1 MQISTGRPPVAPAAP
16 VPFGTRF
23 GWGIGSLGV
32 SLLFNTYSA
41 LLLFY
46 LTNVVGLKLEVAGT
60 LIVIAKI
67 YDALINVPMGVLSD
81 NTKSRWGRRRPW
93 FLLGA
98 VLCSTWFLVIFNT
111 PAVGASGASPAL
123 MAWVLGALLLYSTG
137 YAIFNVPYLAM
148 PAEMTSNY
156 HERTAI
162 MSWRVIFIQ
171 VGNFIAVGLGPR
183 LAQEFGG
190 GLDGYSLVGSVLAL
204 CTLVTMVACFFGTAN
219 ARQVQQTAVRY
230 PAMDQLRSALKNR
243 PFLQLA
249 VFKFLILVAGATVF
263 ATLLF
268 FVKNVLKLDQGVM
281 LWYTAAHGIAAFI
294 TVPLIWVPLSA
305 RFGKR
310 NALLVATLGFMFT
323 ALTWLLAGPGE
334 SVMFFVI
341 RAFLLGSFAAG
352 KLLLGLTMLPD
363 IMEYDYLKTGL
374 RREGTY
380 AGAYNV
386 VEKAAYAIS
395 PLMMTVVLG
404 VLGYQESVNNAA
416 VAQSDSALLGIYL
429 SIAILPALCNLAA
442 AFVMLRYDLTEQKL
456 KDLRAG
462 AASAAT
468 GRDRA

>member
-1 MQISTGRPPVAPAAP
+1 MQSSTVRPPDAPASAP

-46 LTNVVGLKLEVAGT
+46 LTNVVGLRMEVAGT
-60 LIVIAKI
+60 LIVIAKV
-67 YDALINVPMGVLSD
+67 YDALINVPMGILSD

-98 VLCSTWFLVIFNT
+98 ILCSTWFLVIFNT
-111 PAVGASGASPAL
+111 PAVGGDGASPAL
-123 MAWVLGALLLYSTG
+123 LAWVLGALLLYSTG

-148 PAEMTSNY
+148 PAEMSSNY

-162 MSWRVIFIQ
+162 MSYRVIFIQ

-190 GLDGYSLVGSVLAL
+190 GLTGYSLVGSVLGL
-204 CTLVTMVACFFGTAN
+204 CTLVTMVACFFGTAR
-219 ARQVQQTAVRY
+219 ARQVQQTSVRY
-230 PAMDQLRSALKNR
+230 PAMDQLRSALRNR
-243 PFLQLA
+243 PFMLLA
-249 VFKFLILVAGATVF
+249 AFKFLILVSGATVF

-268 FVKNVLKLDQGVM
+268 FVKNVLKLEQGVM

-294 TVPLIWVPLSA
+294 TVPLVWVPLSA
-305 RFGKR
+305 RFGKK
-310 NALLVATLGFMFT
+310 NALLVATIGFLVT
-323 ALTWLLAGPGE
+323 ALTWLLAQPGE
-334 SVMFFVI
+334 PMAFFVL

-352 KLLLGLTMLPD
+352 KLLLGLTLLPD
-363 IMEYDYLKTGL
+363 VMEYDYLKTGL
-374 RREGTY
+374 RREGAY

-404 VLGYQESVNNAA
+404 LLGYQESVNNEA
-416 VAQSDSALLGIYL
+416 VAQTASAVLGIYL
-429 SIAILPALCNLAA
+429 SIAIIPAVCNLAA
-442 AFVMLRYDLTEQKL
+442 ALVMLRYDLTESRL
-456 KDLRAG
+456 KAMREAAAPAAG
-462 AASAAT
+462 A
-468 GRDRA
+468 

>member
-1 MQISTGRPPVAPAAP
+1 M
-16 VPFGTRF
+16 PFGTRF

-67 YDALINVPMGVLSD
+67 YDALINVPMGILSD

-98 VLCSTWFLVIFNT
+98 ILCSTWFLVIFNT
-111 PAVGASGASPAL
+111 PAVGSSGASPAVL
-123 MAWVLGALLLYSTG
+123 AWVLGALLLYSTG

-148 PAEMTSNY
+148 PAEMSSHY

-162 MSWRVIFIQ
+162 MSYRVIFIQ

-190 GLDGYSLVGSVLAL
+190 GLDGYSLVGAVLAL
-204 CTLVTMVACFFGTAN
+204 CTLVTMVACFFGTAK
-219 ARQVQQTAVRY
+219 ARQVQRTSVRY
-230 PAMDQLRSALKNR
+230 PAMDQLRSALRNR
-243 PFLQLA
+243 PFMLLA
-249 VFKFLILVAGATVF
+249 AFKFLILVAGATVF

-268 FVKNVLKLDQGVM
+268 FVKNVLKLEQGVM

-294 TVPLIWVPLSA
+294 TVPLVWVPLSA

-310 NALLVATLGFMFT
+310 NVLIAATIGFLLT

-334 SVMFFVI
+334 PVALFIV

-363 IMEYDYLKTGL
+363 VMEYDYLKTGL
-374 RREGTY
+374 RREGAY

-395 PLMMTVVLG
+395 PLMMTIVLG
-404 VLGYQESVNNAA
+404 ALGYKESVNNAA
-416 VAQSDSALLGIYL
+416 VAQTDNALLGIFL
-429 SIAILPALCNLAA
+429 SIAIIPALCNLAA
-442 AFVMLRYDLTEQKL
+442 VLVLLRYDLTEAKL
-456 KDLRAG
+456 RELRLQALGGNGGAG
-462 AASAAT
+462 EE
-468 GRDRA
+468 GVPG